1 MPARPPKGR
10 NGANLRTREFDG
22 AAGERDLANQ
32 GLEQRRLTHTVVAE
46 HADDLV
52 RADGKIDAR
61 QDRDAAI
68 ASVQIVDF
76 EDHAAACLPR

>member
-1 MPARPPKGR
+1 M
-10 NGANLRTREFDG
+10 
-22 AAGERDLANQ
+22 
-32 GLEQRRLTHTVVAE
+32 
-46 HADDLV
+46 

>member
-1 MPARPPKGR
+1 MVPP
-10 NGANLRTREFDG
+10 
-22 AAGERDLANQ
+22 ERDLANQ